1 MKKVIV
7 LILCCSIAFV
17 LTGCGRPTA
26 KGALGKYLKD
36 VRSGSFLEDSDAA
49 RDAVGEIELTDDDVA
64 DLLLSKLSYEIL
76 SVKEDGDKATA
87 EVKISNVDMDAVLEK
102 ALTGYLAEA
111 LDKATSENGKDMTD
125 KEYSQ
130 MFLAHISKE
139 IEKEDVQMV
148 SSTVKVDMSYI
159 GDQWEIEPSND
170 FYDAI
175 LGGLLTGEFV
185 EDTLT
190 GEDIPSLAKEAA
202 LTQEKEGDVGDYHIV
217 LNDAKV
223 IKDYDEMAVIIS
235 YTWTNNGD
243 ETTSPNASVDVNV
256 FQNGISMEPA
266 FVYSENYDDEA
277 ALKSVRPGAT
287 IKAQTAFYIEDMSD
301 IDVEVTES
309 WGFEDTGTVY
319 RTFSLKKWE
328 VHMVNSFLEMQIK
341 NMIVTVQG
349 FEQACQIAAMQDDGL
364 ISKAEEK
371 ALRKVRAAAA
381 AFMSEL
387 QKL

>member
-26 KGALGKYLKD
+26 KGALEKYLKD

-49 RDAVGEIELTDDDVA
+49 RDAVGEMDLTDDDVA

-111 LDKATSENGKDMTD
+111 LDKAISENGKDMTD

-130 MFLAHISKE
+130 MFLGHISKE
-139 IEKEDVQMV
+139 IEKKDVQMV

-319 RTFSLKKWE
+319 RTFSLKK
-328 VHMVNSFLEMQIK
+328 
-341 NMIVTVQG
+341 
-349 FEQACQIAAMQDDGL
+349 
-364 ISKAEEK
+364 
-371 ALRKVRAAAA
+371 
-381 AFMSEL
+381 
-387 QKL
+387 

>member
-1 MKKVIV
+1 M
-7 LILCCSIAFV
+7 
-17 LTGCGRPTA
+17 
-26 KGALGKYLKD
+26 
-36 VRSGSFLEDSDAA
+36 
-49 RDAVGEIELTDDDVA
+49 
-64 DLLLSKLSYEIL
+64 
-76 SVKEDGDKATA
+76 
-87 EVKISNVDMDAVLEK
+87 DMDAVLEK

-159 GDQWEIEPSND
+159 GDQWETEPSND

-235 YTWTNNGD
+235 YTWTNNSD

-287 IKAQTAFYIEDMSD
+287 IKAQAAFYIEDMSD
-301 IDVEVTES
+301 IDVEVTKS

-319 RTFSLKKWE
+319 RTFSLKK
-328 VHMVNSFLEMQIK
+328 
-341 NMIVTVQG
+341 
-349 FEQACQIAAMQDDGL
+349 
-364 ISKAEEK
+364 
-371 ALRKVRAAAA
+371 
-381 AFMSEL
+381 
-387 QKL
+387 